1 MSVLAAPRKGNR
13 VNRGGI
19 DSGINKADRGIGI
32 EKIEP
37 FLLVGHPKSFIKD

>member
-1 MSVLAAPRKGNR
+1 MSVLATRRKGNW

-19 DSGINKADRGIGI
+19 DSVINKADRSIGL

-37 FLLVGHPKSFIKD
+37 FLLADHPGGFIKG